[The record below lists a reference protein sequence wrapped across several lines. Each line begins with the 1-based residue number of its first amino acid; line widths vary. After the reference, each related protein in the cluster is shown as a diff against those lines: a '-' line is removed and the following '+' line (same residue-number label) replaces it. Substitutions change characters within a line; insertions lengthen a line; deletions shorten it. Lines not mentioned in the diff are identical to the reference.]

1 MTNYQKSLLIL
12 SLILIVLQG
21 IIVSVIGLN
30 RNPWGDEGHFV
41 ETINEFGKNPFFIQI
56 TNYKEVTPPL
66 VFVIYA
72 FWGKIFGFEIYIL
85 RILSLVIAYLTYL
98 LFHKLL
104 YDFFNNS
111 KIAILV
117 TLFFA
122 INPYMMGF
130 SIFVYTDMLAILFLL
145 LCCIAI
151 YHSNSTLLAIS
162 GALTLLCRQYMV
174 FVLVAAFIFFLLKY
188 FLRKNRV
195 LLEMILTS
203 TIALIPIVILF
214 IIWKGFAPRL
224 GRELWIIR
232 NVSVFNLNSI
242 TLYIC
247 LIPVY
252 LFPIVIL
259 RWNYFYSDRK
269 LMITSFFASFLYWL
283 FPVMPSR
290 VTVEQMGIHTVGLFH
305 KLMFRILGFRLW
317 DQIPFFVL
325 FFFGLPVILFIIR
338 DIYRKLK
345 FKEIDY
351 LFFLNLSVLS
361 FLFLMQ
367 LSYQVWE
374 KYFLPIIPILAI
386 RILMIKKGINNNST
400 QLGKASIKHF

>member
-1 MTNYQKSLLIL
+1 M
-12 SLILIVLQG
+12 
-21 IIVSVIGLN
+21 
-30 RNPWGDEGHFV
+30 
-41 ETINEFGKNPFFIQI
+41 
-56 TNYKEVTPPL
+56 
-66 VFVIYA
+66 
-72 FWGKIFGFEIYIL
+72 IF
-85 RILSLVIAYLTYL
+85 S
-98 LFHKLL
+98 
-104 YDFFNNS
+104 
-111 KIAILV
+111 
-117 TLFFA
+117 
-122 INPYMMGF
+122 
-130 SIFVYTDMLAILFLL
+130 
-145 LCCIAI
+145 
-151 YHSNSTLLAIS
+151 
-162 GALTLLCRQYMV
+162 
-174 FVLVAAFIFFLLKY
+174 
-188 FLRKNRV
+188 
-195 LLEMILTS
+195 S

-214 IIWKGFAPRL
+214 IIWKGFAPCL

-259 RWNYFYSDRK
+259 RWNYFYSDRL
-269 LMITSFFASFLYWL
+269 LMITSFFASFCYWL

-290 VTVEQMGIHTVGLFH
+290 VTVAQMGIHTVGLFH

-325 FFFGLPVILFIIR
+325 FFFGLPIILFIIR

-351 LFFLNLSVLS
+351 MVFLDLPVLS

-386 RILMIKKGINNNST
+386 RILMIKKGINKKST
-400 QLGKASIKHF
+400 